1 MIELDTSTHP
11 GVAVLTM
18 THGDNRFRPDFC
30 DAFEAA
36 LDTVD
41 AVEAIGALVITGTGK
56 FFSNGFDIEVLMEL
70 GAEAPGLV
78 ARSETIAGRLMAA
91 PYTVVMAI
99 NGHAFGM
106 GAMFSLSGDVRLMR
120 SDRGFW
126 CLPEADLGMPF
137 SPGMQALITGALR
150 RTDAAFAMTTATRF
164 DGEAAVRVGVAH
176 AAHIEAELLPAAI
189 EAATAASGRRGPNL
203 AGIKNQLHAAAI
215 ASLGQRLG

>member
-1 MIELDTSTHP
+1 MIELDTSSHP
-11 GVAVLTM
+11 GIAVLTM
-18 THGDNRFRPDFC
+18 TSGDNRFRPDFC

-41 AVEAIGALVITGTGK
+41 GDEAVGALVITGQGK
-56 FFSNGFDIEVLMEL
+56 FFSNGFDIEVLGAL
-70 GAEAPGLV
+70 GAEAPALV
-78 ARSETIAGRLMAA
+78 ARSEAIAGRLLAA

-106 GAMFSLSGDVRLMR
+106 GAMMALAGDIRLMR

-137 SPGMQALITGALR
+137 SPGMLDLITGALR
-150 RTDAAFAMTTATRF
+150 RTDASFAMTTSTRF
-164 DGEAAVRVGVAH
+164 DGDAAVGAGVAH
-176 AAHIEAELLPAAI
+176 AAHPEAELLEAAVA
-189 EAATAASGRRGPNL
+189 AATAAAGRRGANL
-203 AGIKNQLHAAAI
+203 AGIKGRLHAAPI